1 MGRGFLK
8 ELGGGVV
15 GGGGIAYNRGKM
27 IDLKGRIGKYKIV
40 RKLGSGG
47 FGTVYL
53 AEDTFLKTERALKIP
68 HRIGSKIEKLLQE
81 SALQS
86 KLLEHPHI
94 VKLLTVDMIDNI
106 IIMVMEYIKGTD
118 LEKII
123 DKNAHV
129 EIPMALRYFRQILSA
144 MKFAHEHKV
153 IHRDIRPSNVLIDD
167 DDNVKITD
175 FGTSTLLKDKQ
186 YATTR
191 IGSPPYMAPEQ
202 FEGKAVLASDIYS
215 IGCVFYEMISG
226 FPPIV
231 LSNPVEIYKKA
242 REGDVVPLIK
252 KVPVVPAGLN
262 RIAMKMLAPDLAI
275 RYKTAGEIISDLNRL
290 EEKRDDHTE
299 QLKEIKNRI
308 DARDTRSDYVC
319 WNCRKAMPRKMR
331 KCLYCGAEQ

>member
-1 MGRGFLK
+1 
-8 ELGGGVV
+8 
-15 GGGGIAYNRGKM
+15 M

-53 AEDTFLKTERALKIP
+53 AEDTFLKMERALKIP
-68 HRIGSKIEKLLQE
+68 HRIGTNMEKLLQE

-106 IIMVMEYIKGTD
+106 IIMVMEFINGTD

-123 DKNAHV
+123 DKRAHL
-129 EIPMALRYFRQILSA
+129 EIPVALDYFRQILSA

-153 IHRDIRPSNVLIDD
+153 IHRDLRPSNVLIDED
-167 DDNVKITD
+167 DHVKITD

-215 IGCVFYEMISG
+215 LGCLFYEMISG

-231 LSNPVEIYKKA
+231 LSNPMEIYQKA
-242 REGDVVPLIK
+242 RAGDVVPLIK

-262 RIAMKMLAPDLAI
+262 RIAMKMLAPDLAL
-275 RYKTAGEIISDLNRL
+275 RYKTVGEIIQDLNRL

-299 QLKEIKNRI
+299 QLKEIKSRI
-308 DARDTRSDYVC
+308 DARDARSDYTC
-319 WNCRKAMPRKMR
+319 WNCRKSMPRKMKR
-331 KCLYCGAEQ
+331 CLYCGADQ